1 MRIAVT
7 GGSGF
12 IGQAVV
18 REAQSRGHDVQVCD
32 RDAGCDVL
40 GDLEPLSGADSVIH
54 LAGML
59 GTHELF
65 DAAAEAVQVNVAGSL
80 KVMQWCIAHN
90 AQYTGIMMPDVFPS
104 IYTATKIAAKRLG
117 DALHHSGGLKVSHV
131 RAFNAY
137 GPGQKHGDG
146 HPQKILPTFA
156 VAAWERRPI
165 PVWGDGS
172 QWVDLIRTDDLA
184 RMLVDATG
192 FTNNEVF
199 DGGTGRSVSVQD
211 VANFVNEY
219 TGNKAGILYMPM
231 RRGEDPTFI
240 KATGEGWDLLGW
252 RPEFAWSKLLGTID
266 SYR

>member
-104 IYTATKIAAKRLG
+104 IYTATKIAAKRLA

-137 GPGQKHGDG
+137 GPGQ
-146 HPQKILPTFA
+146 
-156 VAAWERRPI
+156 
-165 PVWGDGS
+165 
-172 QWVDLIRTDDLA
+172 
-184 RMLVDATG
+184 
-192 FTNNEVF
+192 
-199 DGGTGRSVSVQD
+199 
-211 VANFVNEY
+211 
-219 TGNKAGILYMPM
+219 
-231 RRGEDPTFI
+231 
-240 KATGEGWDLLGW
+240 
-252 RPEFAWSKLLGTID
+252 
-266 SYR
+266 